1 MTQRM
6 RAAPVLT
13 WAGFPGSTLAPQGLY
28 FFSDVGVN
36 GSFWYNNGASLKPIG
51 PILLYRLMTPFIST
65 NGTAYERYAITP
77 KIPKGVIQPGMGLE
91 TNFLL
96 SKDGTVESTANL
108 IKIGTNADGV
118 SDSPTSISQTYTF
131 ATTNRQIAEIKKHS
145 IISNTSLM
153 SSTLTVGTAPYSASA
168 SAISAAYTV
177 PDLAATD
184 LYISLGGTKTTGG
197 IEVVTTHSFEVILQ
211 P

>member
-1 MTQRM
+1 
-6 RAAPVLT
+6 
-13 WAGFPGSTLAPQGLY
+13 
-28 FFSDVGVN
+28 
-36 GSFWYNNGASLKPIG
+36 
-51 PILLYRLMTPFIST
+51 
-65 NGTAYERYAITP
+65 
-77 KIPKGVIQPGMGLE
+77 
-91 TNFLL
+91 
-96 SKDGTVESTANL
+96 
-108 IKIGTNADGV
+108 
-118 SDSPTSISQTYTF
+118 
-131 ATTNRQIAEIKKHS
+131 
-145 IISNTSLM
+145 M